1 MKFDVYV
8 LKLSD
13 DKWFVGK
20 SYDIL
25 NMYNEVLYNNDL
37 EWVEWYTPIN
47 IHKIYYC
54 VDETKFQEVL
64 IEYMERYGILNV
76 RGGDYSHM
84 VLSIDEI
91 KSIIRM
97 MNILLP
103 LST

>member
-20 SYDIL
+20 TYDIL

-47 IHKIYYC
+47 IHKIYYS
-54 VDETKFQEVL
+54 VEDTKLEEVV

-76 RGGDYSHM
+76 RGGEYSHM